1 MSDPRS
7 LVNLPPSLSIFLL
20 ERVGRRARARAFVQG
35 TPPGRGKRGLGRM
48 VGVGQIPGSEV
59 ANTVEVVGMAAY
71 TNTTAREL
79 KVEEIAGTGGRWW
92 GGRAG
97 GGKRKKGRGGRG
109 RSRATIQQERAHSPH
124 LASERHTMRFS
135 LAFLSLQNVSQKF
148 VNVTRSS
155 YIEILKTNH
164 VERL

>member
-79 KVEEIAGTGGRWW
+79 KVEEIAGSVGGGGAVEVVGASGRRGGAAG
-92 GGRAG
+92 GGRA
-97 GGKRKKGRGGRG
+97 RQFNRNGRTRHIWRASDTLCAF
-109 RSRATIQQERAHSPH
+109 RSLFSP
-124 LASERHTMRFS
+124 SK
-135 LAFLSLQNVSQKF
+135 NVSRKF
-148 VNVTRSS
+148 VTLYDLPIRDSKN
-155 YIEILKTNH
+155 
-164 VERL
+164 